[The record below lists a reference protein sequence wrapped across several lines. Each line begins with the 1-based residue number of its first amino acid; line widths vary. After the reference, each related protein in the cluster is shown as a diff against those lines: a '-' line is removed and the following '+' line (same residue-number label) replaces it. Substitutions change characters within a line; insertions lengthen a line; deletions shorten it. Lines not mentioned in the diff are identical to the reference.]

1 MIEPMSRNGTCTPP
15 GVHPR
20 SHRRGFSL
28 IELTV
33 VVGIIATIAA
43 LAFSVLTSI
52 RQRNATSMGPQQ
64 LAQALEYA
72 RDEAFATGRD
82 TLFVL
87 VGNAGAADAYRCL
100 GRTSGGWELSNVGV
114 NDANISRCVRYWI
127 LQDNPGAP
135 FDINAF
141 DPNNVPRRRDTTTP
155 QGDTV
160 LAFDVLPGSLYLGRH
175 PGYTPPAIPAAS
187 VFSPLNTM
195 MAQDCSFCVN
205 GPPPRGVIRFT
216 ARGEVRIGQ
225 PASPPPLGGGVIH
238 LNAADRQGRPVGDTR
253 VVAILAPRGLITT
266 RIAATQ

>member
-1 MIEPMSRNGTCTPP
+1 VT
-15 GVHPR
+15 PR
-20 SHRRGFSL
+20 SHSRGFSL
-28 IELTV
+28 IEV
-33 VVGIIATIAA
+33 MIVVGIIATIAA

-87 VGNAGAADAYRCL
+87 VGNAGPADAFRCL
-100 GRTSGGWELSNVGV
+100 GRTSGGWDLATAGV
-114 NDANISRCVRYWI
+114 TDANISRCVRYWI
-127 LQDNPGAP
+127 IQDNPGAP
-135 FDINAF
+135 FDLNAF
-141 DPNNVPRRRDTTTP
+141 DPNNVPRRRDAATP

-175 PGYTPPAIPAAS
+175 PGYTPPNIPGAS
-187 VFSPLNTM
+187 VFSSLNTM
-195 MAQDCSFCVN
+195 MAQDCSFCMTSTPV
-205 GPPPRGVIRFT
+205 RGVIRFT

-225 PASPPPLGGGVIH
+225 PTSPPALAGGVIH
-238 LNAADRQGRPVGDTR
+238 LSAADGQGRPVPDTR